1 MAMKLQIID
10 WEDHDA
16 DSGWQ
21 DTSDIA
27 SAPPT
32 IIRSIGWVAHETK
45 KAVTLGGAYS
55 IAEMEAKGEGWGST
69 QRILK
74 SCIVGRWDVEID

>member
-1 MAMKLQIID
+1 ME

-16 DSGWQ
+16 DSGWS
-21 DTSDIA
+21 DTADII

-32 IIRSIGWVAHETK
+32 IIRSIGWVVHETK
-45 KAVTLGGAYS
+45 KIVTIAGAYS
-55 IAEMEAKGEGWGST
+55 VAEMEAKGEGWGST

-74 SCIVGRWDVEID
+74 NCILSRYDIEIHD